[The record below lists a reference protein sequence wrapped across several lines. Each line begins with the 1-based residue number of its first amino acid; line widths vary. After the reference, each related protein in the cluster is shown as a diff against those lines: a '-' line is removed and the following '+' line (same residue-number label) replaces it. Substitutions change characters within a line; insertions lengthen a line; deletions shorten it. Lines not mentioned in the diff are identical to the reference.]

1 MMRECVDKKRYIR
14 TGIALCVIAT
24 MLGGI
29 LLAWQYNERKQEWN
43 AIARET
49 FGTSLKI
56 ELEKR
61 SNDSVLII
69 PVYRPMHQQL
79 NEPIPDSVV
88 LQTEFG
94 RKVYRIP
101 RYKHE
106 NSYYKERR
114 KRLVSS
120 VLLKDHPLSAD
131 SLQQHWDDLLGEKRI
146 KIPVGVR
153 ITTIDLLE
161 QTDTAY
167 SRQVSFYQET
177 DSLLSYYLGHRCEV
191 EVTGYVS
198 SYSMWNV
205 LGTWRVLWV
214 FLWPWLLW
222 GLGYG
227 WYDSLRRLFPV
238 RTKKTVIEK
247 REVIVEKPV
256 YKVEMDNAAE
266 GFIYDL
272 GDGVYFDSRQRTLY
286 CNDEKETIAPQLSIL
301 LKQFLNSPRHC
312 LSMDEIDEAMW
323 HGGGNSAKLY
333 KLIQRL
339 RTALERITHLTIRND
354 GEGVYWLCKK
364 NNKDGALK
372 M

>member
-1 MMRECVDKKRYIR
+1 MENCNDKKKYIR
-14 TGIALCVIAT
+14 VGAVLCLLV
-24 MLGGI
+24 MMVGGI
-29 LLAWQYNERKQEWN
+29 LLAWQYNERKKEWN
-43 AIARET
+43 AIVRET
-49 FGTSLKI
+49 FGASLKI

-69 PVYRPMHQQL
+69 PVYRPVHQQL

-101 RYKHE
+101 RYKYE

-120 VLLKDHPLSAD
+120 VLLKDHPFSAD
-131 SLQQHWDDLLGEKRI
+131 SLQQHWDDLLGEKRV

-153 ITTIDLLE
+153 TTATDLLE
-161 QTDTAY
+161 QTDTVY

-177 DSLLSYYLGHRCEV
+177 DSLLSYYLGYRCEV
-191 EVTGYVS
+191 EVTGYIS

-205 LGTWRVLWV
+205 LGVWRILLV
-214 FLWPWLLW
+214 FLCPWLLW
-222 GLGYG
+222 GLGYE
-227 WYDSLRRLFPV
+227 WYDSLRGLFPV
-238 RTKKTVIEK
+238 HTKKTVIEK

-256 YKVEMDNAAE
+256 YKVVVDDAAE
-266 GFIYDL
+266 VFIYDL

-286 CNDEKETIAPQLSIL
+286 RNDEKEIIAPQLSIL
-301 LKQFLNSPRHC
+301 LKQFLKSPRHC
-312 LSMDEIDEAMW
+312 LSMEEIDEAMW

-339 RTALERITHLTIRND
+339 RAALEQMTDLTIRND
-354 GEGVYWLCKK
+354 GEGVYRLDKK
-364 NNKDGALK
+364 GDKKGY
-372 M
+372 

>member
-1 MMRECVDKKRYIR
+1 MIMENCNDKKKYIR
-14 TGIALCVIAT
+14 IGAVLCLLAM

-29 LLAWQYNERKQEWN
+29 LLAWQYNERKKEWN

-56 ELEKR
+56 ELDKLDE
-61 SNDSVLII
+61 DSVLII
-69 PVYRPMHQQL
+69 DDPTTTHHKLTER
-79 NEPIPDSVV
+79 IPDSVV

-94 RKVYRIP
+94 RRVYRIP
-101 RYKHE
+101 RYKYE
-106 NSYYKERR
+106 NSYFKDGE
-114 KRLVSS
+114 KNMICT
-120 VLLKDHPLSAD
+120 VLLKNHPFSVD
-131 SLQQHWDDLLGEKRI
+131 ILQQHWDSLLNSKQV
-146 KIPVGVR
+146 KVR
-153 ITTIDLLE
+153 SGIRCVTTDFLE
-161 QTDTAY
+161 QTDTVFSHTQKSY
-167 SRQVSFYQET
+167 EEV
-177 DSLLSYYLGHRCEV
+177 DSLLTYYFGVHCEV
-191 EVTGYVS
+191 EATGYI
-198 SYSMWNV
+198 SYSVCRV
-205 LGTWRVLWV
+205 LGGWRILWS
-214 FLWPWLLW
+214 FLCPWLLW

-266 GFIYDL
+266 VFIYDL

-286 CNDEKETIAPQLSIL
+286 RNDEKEIIAPQLSIL
-301 LKQFLNSPRHC
+301 LKQFLKSPRHC
-312 LSMDEIDEAMW
+312 LSMEEIDESMW

-339 RTALERITHLTIRND
+339 RTALEQMTDLTIRND
-354 GEGVYWLCKK
+354 GSGVYRLCKK